1 MYFYLLCLFCSE
13 KYWKLCYQ
21 QLLKKCGLYFLPFN
35 AVHTTYYTF
44 IIKILFKF
52 FSNELCSRAVVITAF
67 CNVGKPCVCWL
78 ILSPRSRCDGSIC
91 SVISIKHTRR
101 RVYMT
106 ADSLTSQ
113 PVVEGCGSEH
123 YLSCLVR
130 IQRNWFLEYS
140 PTLGQNT
147 KSIFRNSATSWQP
160 MLVKKK
166 YKLDIIT
173 LQQFLT

>member
-1 MYFYLLCLFCSE
+1 MKNTENFVINNCSKNVGYIFYRSM
-13 KYWKLCYQ
+13 Q
-21 QLLKKCGLYFLPFN
+21 STHSPLP
-35 AVHTTYYTF
+35 TYYTF

-52 FSNELCSRAVVITAF
+52 FSNELCSKAVVITAF

-106 ADSLTSQ
+106 ADSLASQ

-147 KSIFRNSATSWQP
+147 KSIFRNSSTSWQP